1 MWCSQCDVVTVN
13 CPLHDGTQ
21 GMFNDELIGKMK
33 KGSYLVN
40 TARGAIMDRDAVV
53 RALESG
59 HLQGYAGDVWCVS
72 L

>member
-1 MWCSQCDVVTVN
+1 MMSPVCCSQCDVVTVN

-40 TARGAIMDRDAVV
+40 SAHRAHISDVV
-53 RALESG
+53 YEHGTR
-59 HLQGYAGDVWCVS
+59 
-72 L
+72 